1 MLLLALNATLK
12 FAWLGTDEL
21 SGDEPF
27 TVYWSQRPLGE
38 LFLMLRSEN
47 NPPLYFLLIH
57 AWSGLCGSL
66 DPACLRMPSAL
77 FSVLTV
83 WPLFLVVR
91 HLSGRGAALVA
102 SLLFTL
108 NNHQYLYAHE
118 VRGYALLLLLTVT
131 AAWWMLRPEPRLPR
145 MRVAVLAVI
154 LTGFVYTHF
163 FGWLVIALFGA
174 FTLFLPEWRAA
185 RKAWVIAL
193 VLATVLHL
201 PYAWIFWERASS
213 TLSNGTWLAPR
224 RAEEMWHMVRRW
236 SNEPVVALMLLL
248 PIAVVGSRVRF
259 GHAALRTGLWWLA
272 GPLVGLW
279 LVQLFVPMY
288 VDRYLLFASPGLYL
302 LAGHALTNL
311 VYSERWRWLA
321 PTVAVCAMAFTF
333 SPWKDH
339 GRHPSHVVKA
349 VMTWSGPGSPTYL
362 FPYYYDLTFGYHL
375 DRTLLHAPVPMS
387 EGLRSRGVF
396 PINAQDKVRLEQS
409 AVLVRAGGWW
419 PSAYTTLRKS
429 ASTVDSVLADKD
441 VWVYRFQR

>member
-1 MLLLALNATLK
+1 MLLLALNAMLK
-12 FAWLGTDEL
+12 FAWLGADEL

-57 AWSGLCGSL
+57 AWSALSGSL
-66 DPACLRMPSAL
+66 DPAFLRIPSAL
-77 FSVLTV
+77 FSMLTV

-91 HLSGRGAALVA
+91 HLGGRGAALVA

-131 AAWWMLRPEPRLPR
+131 AAWWMLRPEPRYPG
-145 MRVAVLAVI
+145 MRAAALAMI
-154 LTGFVYTHF
+154 LTGLVYTHF
-163 FGWLVIALFGA
+163 FGWLVIGLFGA
-174 FTLFLPEWRAA
+174 FTMLLPEWRAA
-185 RKAWVIAL
+185 RRPWIIAL
-193 VLATVLHL
+193 AVTTVLHL

-213 TLSNGTWLAPR
+213 TLSNGTWLSPR

-248 PIAVVGSRVRF
+248 PTAVVGWRVRL

-272 GPLVGLW
+272 GPVVGLW
-279 LVQLFVPMY
+279 VVQLFVPMY

-302 LAGHALTNL
+302 LAGHALANL
-311 VYSERWRWLA
+311 VYPERWRWLA
-321 PTVAVCAMAFTF
+321 PTVAICAMAFTF
-333 SPWKDH
+333 TPWKGL
-339 GRHPSHVVKA
+339 GRHPSQVVRA
-349 VMTWSGPGSPTYL
+349 VENWRAPSSTTYL
-362 FPYYYDLTFGYHL
+362 FPHYYDLTFGYHL
-375 DRTLLHAPVPMS
+375 DRALLHARAPMS
-387 EGLRSRGVF
+387 ECLRARGIY
-396 PINAQDKVRLEQS
+396 PINAQDTVRPGQS

-419 PSAYTTLRKS
+419 PNAYTNLRSS